1 MHKNTFLVLII
12 VFFAAIPGCKKN
24 SGPVNAIPGA
34 VVNFIVGDVS
44 ISSEDKTSR
53 KAKLNELAKM
63 SEIIITGKSSHAD
76 LQFSESVLVRVQEN
90 TRLKI
95 EDAVFGERKQT
106 KLHLEGGKVLV
117 VSPKLK
123 QAVHFK
129 ITTKAAVAG
138 VRGTEFSVTDSEG
151 GSVVLIKDGQ
161 LQINS
166 SKAGENSDVG
176 AVIGEP
182 DQKVTV
188 NNDGKIKTEPATEE
202 DKKEFDGPT
211 IAGIKEGA
219 QEQINSIIANFEQ
232 ERERIRATLDEQKER
247 NAKELDD
254 LKAKN
259 EKELQDLKDKNN
271 AMKNE
276 IKDNASGQK
285 DEIKNKAS
293 GDVNDVKKASGQAD
307 EIKKAGTND
316 SGKSALDELKNKNK
330 GMTKP

>member
-1 MHKNTFLVLII
+1 MHKNIFLVLIMA
-12 VFFAAIPGCKKN
+12 FFAIIPGCKKN

-44 ISSEDKTSR
+44 ISSDDKTSR

-63 SEIIITGKSSHAD
+63 NEIIITAKNSHTD
-76 LQFSESVLVRVQEN
+76 LQFSEGVLVRVQEN
-90 TRLKI
+90 SRLKI
-95 EDAVFGERKQT
+95 EDAVYGERKQT
-106 KLHLEGGKVLV
+106 KLHLEGGKVRV
-117 VSPKLK
+117 ISAKLK
-123 QAVHFK
+123 QEVHFK
-129 ITTKAAVAG
+129 ITTRAAVAG
-138 VRGTEFSVTDSEG
+138 VRGTEFTVTDSEG

-166 SKAGENSDVG
+166 SKAENSDKD
-176 AVIGEP
+176 AVIAEK
-182 DQKVTV
+182 DQKVSV
-188 NNDGKIKTEPATEE
+188 DNDGKIKTEPATEE
-202 DKKEFDGPT
+202 DKKEFTGPT
-211 IAGIKEGA
+211 IAGIQEGA

-232 ERERIRATLDEQKER
+232 ERERIRATLDEQKEK

-271 AMKNE
+271 AMKND

-307 EIKKAGTND
+307 EIKKAGTTD
-316 SGKSALDELKNKNK
+316 SGKSALEDLKNKNK